1 MESMDRRTALAFG
14 AAILAPAC
22 LMPGPSS
29 AETYAR
35 HAGFEILPG
44 VRRIDLGRWPVALSA
59 YRAIVM
65 TDYVVAP
72 GAGLP
77 PEKIRHDTI
86 YHVLEGEFRVKTDR
100 ELIVKAG
107 ELYVCVIGQTRED
120 TNPGQLDALLRVM
133 VLKTRK

>member
-1 MESMDRRTALAFG
+1 METMDRRTAMALG

-22 LMPGPSS
+22 LMPRPLN

-35 HAGFEILPG
+35 HAGLEIMPG
-44 VRRIDLGRWPVALSA
+44 VRRIDLGRWPVALPA

-72 GAGLP
+72 GAGFP

-86 YHVLEGEFRVKTDR
+86 YHVLEGEFRVKTDK
-100 ELIVKAG
+100 EFVVKAG
-107 ELYVCVIGQTRED
+107 ELYVCVIGETRAD
-120 TNPGQLDALLRVM
+120 ANPGQLDALLRVIA
-133 VLKTRK
+133 LKTRK